1 MNLLFVDVKAS
12 LGGHTRTAT
21 TIARAFAERGHEVAF
36 AVSDASNNHV
46 IENAGFQRHEV
57 KRNWTGHFPELVP
70 LIGKLHDQRP
80 LDVVHSF
87 DWRGVAEALRAA
99 KVLNVPFFQTI
110 CGGAGPTTPPLSRT
124 LISLSHEVKDQ
135 VLRVSDLSDGDIA
148 VIPAR
153 IDITKLG
160 AQADAPDRAA
170 LAAFRAKYRLPEGSR
185 VLMRIVRH
193 APEYEAGLIA
203 GADAVLR
210 LYRAGVDVRFVHIGF
225 VAPAAVE
232 SYRRVQRHFAAVNQ
246 QVGTEVA
253 LTVQDEALEALR
265 YLPLADVA
273 LASGRAAFEA
283 MLFSKPVVISGV
295 NGFAGRVDSGTVD
308 EIAHYNFSGR
318 NVAERKDE
326 AVSVRELAAAIGDL
340 LADRAAY
347 DEIAAFGRTYVEENL
362 DVRGAVDRYE
372 ARYRAFSP
380 ASYPTDAQIADQLSF
395 KPRAFVKTLVPPQ
408 FHHRL
413 SRLYSRT
420 LRRTP

>member
-1 MNLLFVDVKAS
+1 
-12 LGGHTRTAT
+12 
-21 TIARAFAERGHEVAF
+21 
-36 AVSDASNNHV
+36 
-46 IENAGFQRHEV
+46 
-57 KRNWTGHFPELVP
+57 
-70 LIGKLHDQRP
+70 
-80 LDVVHSF
+80 
-87 DWRGVAEALRAA
+87 
-99 KVLNVPFFQTI
+99 
-110 CGGAGPTTPPLSRT
+110 
-124 LISLSHEVKDQ
+124 
-135 VLRVSDLSDGDIA
+135 
-148 VIPAR
+148 
-153 IDITKLG
+153 
-160 AQADAPDRAA
+160 
-170 LAAFRAKYRLPEGSR
+170 
-185 VLMRIVRH
+185 MRIVRH